1 MYRARVYNGK
11 KYKAHG
17 KNGRKRK
24 KKNMKLLNATGRM
37 CVSK

>member
-1 MYRARVYNGK
+1 MHIKAKATFICMYRARVYNGK

-24 KKNMKLLNATGRM
+24 KKI
-37 CVSK
+37 